1 MERKWLLPGS
11 ILWIVGL
18 VMSIVGLNME
28 GNTGSW
34 VSVIG
39 NILFFLGVALV
50 GVAWFLKNRKQ
61 TPAEEKNRE

>member
-1 MERKWLLPGS
+1 MERKWLIPGS

-39 NILFFLGVALV
+39 NILFFVGVALG

-61 TPAEEKNRE
+61 EHREDRDRG